1 MAVADVEAAAETGDR
16 AGESNLFTI
25 FLPFRSTRAE
35 KLATLVVMAE
45 KMRDFTIRM
54 MREEDYPQ
62 IQEIYEIGLDTG
74 HASWEH
80 SAPEWDEF
88 IALKR
93 VDLCYVA
100 VDAENPDK
108 ILAWASA
115 APVSKRPIFNGV
127 IEDSIYVHPDGQGMG
142 LAATL
147 LQKLI
152 DDATELDCWSIHS
165 WVFPENVG
173 SLKLHRK
180 LGFREVGIYHHM
192 AKMTYG
198 PMAGQWRDVIILE
211 KLLEKPEERA
221 LKRVQEEAEAAGEPN
236 RPILD
241 KLDRADGQVGA

>member
-1 MAVADVEAAAETGDR
+1 
-16 AGESNLFTI
+16 
-25 FLPFRSTRAE
+25 
-35 KLATLVVMAE
+35 MAE
-45 KMRDFTIRM
+45 NKRSFTIRPL
-54 MREEDYPQ
+54 REEDYPQ
-62 IQEIYEIGLDTG
+62 VQEIYEIGLDTG

-88 IALKR
+88 IALKY

-100 VDAENPDK
+100 VSDEDPSK

-115 APVSKRPIFNGV
+115 SPVSKRKIFDGV

-142 LAATL
+142 LAGTL
-147 LQKLI
+147 LGKLI
-152 DDATELDCWSIHS
+152 DDATDRGCWSIHS

-173 SLKLHRK
+173 SLMLHRK
-180 LGFREVGIYHHM
+180 LGFREVGVYHHM

-221 LKRVQEEAEAAGEPN
+221 LKRAQEEAELDGEPT
-236 RPILD
+236 RPILE
-241 KLDRADGQVGA
+241 KLDRAEGQVGA

>member
-1 MAVADVEAAAETGDR
+1 
-16 AGESNLFTI
+16 
-25 FLPFRSTRAE
+25 
-35 KLATLVVMAE
+35 MAE
-45 KMRDFTIRM
+45 KKRDFTIRM

-142 LAATL
+142 LAATM
-147 LQKLI
+147 LQKII
-152 DDATELDCWSIHS
+152 DDATEKGLSLIH
-165 WVFPENVG
+165 
-173 SLKLHRK
+173 
-180 LGFREVGIYHHM
+180 I
-192 AKMTYG
+192 
-198 PMAGQWRDVIILE
+198 
-211 KLLEKPEERA
+211 
-221 LKRVQEEAEAAGEPN
+221 
-236 RPILD
+236 
-241 KLDRADGQVGA
+241 